1 MMPTTRAQSMRD
13 AIAVMTAWSAQPDGP
28 PDLLVDCLRQH
39 LDTQTPEQALA
50 AAAELIM
57 GMTSLCGMLLAL
69 NEEAT
74 GLDMEATLRELAIR
88 YVEV

>member
-13 AIAVMTAWSAQPDGP
+13 AIALMTAWSAQPDGP
-28 PDLLVDCLRQH
+28 PDLLINCLRQH
-39 LDTQTPEQALA
+39 LDTHPPEEALA

-69 NEEAT
+69 NEEAA
-74 GLDMEATLRELAIR
+74 GLDMQATLRELAIR
-88 YVEV
+88 YVED

>member
-1 MMPTTRAQSMRD
+1 VQTSQAQNMRD

-28 PDLLVDCLRQH
+28 PDLLMSCLRQQ
-39 LDTQTPEQALA
+39 LDKERPELALA

-57 GMTSLCGMLLAL
+57 GMTNLCGMLLAL

-74 GLDMEATLRELAIR
+74 GIDVEATLRELALH
-88 YVEV
+88 YVKD